1 MIIFYLLVNILV
13 MILCL
18 RDVLTVFERE
28 KKITIQFPI
37 LLLISKYD
45 VIIISP
51 SKAFNFWIKSD

>member
-51 SKAFNFWIKSD
+51 SKAFNFWLKSD